1 MTAWDVLLK
10 CGICELPVDLQKV
23 CKGLGIGLFSYSQ
36 GYRIIQKFG
45 LVQYAIGADGFLF
58 QIDDFAI
65 AFYNQQ
71 QSKGRRNFTIAHEIG
86 HFALGHANTDGAV
99 RREPGSKN
107 DSDEIEANSFAAQL
121 LTPACILRA
130 LKIDGT
136 YAIASSCGVSLQAAN
151 ICRERLKKLYKLDD
165 QYMADRG
172 YSYFFRSSTEWKV
185 YKQFE
190 SFIKNHLANHQIS
203 LRR

>member
-1 MTAWDVLLK
+1 MLLSNKRTNVRLTEDNMTAWDVLLK

-107 DSDEIEANSFAAQL
+107 DSDEIEANSFAAR
-121 LTPACILRA
+121 LTGAVSPYFLRYFGLSACPVLRCFSLVSTA
-130 LKIDGT
+130 FRWRNAKI
-136 YAIASSCGVSLQAAN
+136 IPC
-151 ICRERLKKLYKLDD
+151 
-165 QYMADRG
+165 ADYTTVR
-172 YSYFFRSSTEWKV
+172 
-185 YKQFE
+185 
-190 SFIKNHLANHQIS
+190 
-203 LRR
+203 